1 MDQDNTLEPIEEEI
15 VNELDNNVETEAQ
28 DNAVEDTAIE
38 PIEEE
43 IVNDFDEAAKEDK
56 ETLLEPTEE

>member
-38 PIEEE
+38 PYSSQ
-43 IVNDFDEAAKEDK
+43 
-56 ETLLEPTEE
+56 L